1 MLSDGCGLASFTAC
15 RSTQTGY
22 LKETIM
28 QALAVNEYSASNSS
42 RASVRGGLPFC
53 GLKGDALARFVA
65 IAPEISRSRGE
76 SLFREGETPK
86 CVFVIC
92 SGRVKLSISSRE
104 GKTAI
109 LRIAGLGE
117 ILGLSS
123 AMSGTLHETSAE
135 AVELCRVKAIRVN
148 DFMRFLQEYPEAS
161 AEATVCLLRDYRVVL
176 NNVCRLA
183 LPNTV
188 AGRLASLLLE
198 WLDARPA
205 TPGSERRFIVALTQE
220 EIASMTNTSR
230 ETVSRV
236 LHQFQEEKLIS
247 IKGASVTILQPKAL
261 EQLAV

>member
-1 MLSDGCGLASFTAC
+1 
-15 RSTQTGY
+15 
-22 LKETIM
+22 M
-28 QALAVNEYSASNSS
+28 QALAVNEYSEMDRS
-42 RASVRGGLPFC
+42 RANARGVLPFC
-53 GLKGDALARFVA
+53 GLKGEALAQFVA

-76 SLFREGETPK
+76 LLFQEGEVPK

-92 SGRVKLSISSRE
+92 SGRIKLSISSRE

-109 LRIAGLGE
+109 LRIAGPGE

-123 AMSGTLHETSAE
+123 AMSGTPHETSAE

-148 DFMRFLQEYPEAS
+148 DFLHFLQKYPEAS
-161 AEATVCLLRDYRVVL
+161 VEATACLLRDYRVVL

-183 LPNTV
+183 LPHTV

-205 TPGSERRFIVALTQE
+205 TRNERRFIVALTQE
-220 EIASMTNTSR
+220 EIAGMTNTSR

-236 LHQFQEEKLIS
+236 LHQFQEEKWIS
-247 IKGASVTILQPKAL
+247 IKGASVTILQPRAL

>member
-1 MLSDGCGLASFTAC
+1 
-15 RSTQTGY
+15 
-22 LKETIM
+22 M
-28 QALAVNEYSASNSS
+28 QALAVNGYSEMDRSKVN
-42 RASVRGGLPFC
+42 VRGGLPFC
-53 GLKGDALARFVA
+53 GLKGEALAQFVA

-76 SLFREGETPK
+76 SLFQEGETPK

-92 SGRVKLSISSRE
+92 SGRIKLSVSSRE

-109 LRIAGLGE
+109 LRIAGPGE

-123 AMSGTLHETSAE
+123 AMSGTPHETSAE
-135 AVELCRVKAIRVN
+135 AVEFCRVKAIRVN
-148 DFMRFLQEYPEAS
+148 DFLRFLQKYPEAS
-161 AEATVCLLRDYRVVL
+161 AEATTCLLRDYRVVL

-198 WLDARPA
+198 WLDSRPA
-205 TPGSERRFIVALTQE
+205 TRSERRFIVALTQE

-247 IKGASVTILQPKAL
+247 IKGASMTILQPKAL

>member
-1 MLSDGCGLASFTAC
+1 
-15 RSTQTGY
+15 
-22 LKETIM
+22 M
-28 QALAVNEYSASNSS
+28 QALAVNEYSEMDRS
-42 RASVRGGLPFC
+42 RVNAHVVLPFC
-53 GLKGDALARFVA
+53 GLKGEALAQFVA

-76 SLFREGETPK
+76 LLFQEGEVPK

-109 LRIAGLGE
+109 LRIAGPGE

-123 AMSGTLHETSAE
+123 AMSGTPHETSAE

-148 DFMRFLQEYPEAS
+148 DFLHFLQKYPEAS
-161 AEATVCLLRDYRVVL
+161 VEATSCLLRDYRVVL

-183 LPNTV
+183 LPHTV

-205 TPGSERRFIVALTQE
+205 ATRGERRFIVALTQE
-220 EIASMTNTSR
+220 EIAGMTNTSR

-236 LHQFQEEKLIS
+236 LHHFQEEKWIS
-247 IKGASVTILQPKAL
+247 IKGASVTILQPRAL